1 MNSFQ
6 LTGLPARAFA
16 PLFSLSDTELAAINA
31 RRVIADGK
39 PGFPCRI
46 SMADADIG
54 DELLLLPYEH
64 QPAATPYRASGPIF
78 VRRDVAEKHLSA
90 GELPAYVTS
99 RRISLRAFGTDH
111 EIIDAEV
118 CDGDKLKDGI
128 LKAFAD
134 PQVDYLHLHHAGRGC
149 YFCRVDRAVG

>member
-6 LTGLPARAFA
+6 LIGLPAQAFA
-16 PLFSLSDTELAAINA
+16 PLFSLSDDELAAINA

-39 PGFPCRI
+39 PGYPCRV
-46 SMADADIG
+46 SMTDAEIG

-64 QPAATPYRASGPIF
+64 QPAASPYRASGPVF
-78 VRRDVAEKHLSA
+78 VRRGVAESQLPA

-99 RRISLRAFGTDH
+99 RKISLRAYGANH
-111 EIIDAEV
+111 EIVVAEV
-118 CDGDKLKDGI
+118 CEGNVLRDGI
-128 LKAFAD
+128 MRAFAD

-149 YFCRVDRAVG
+149 YFCRVDRIQ